1 MVTINLLP
9 IKSEL
14 RRRSLI
20 QHGLIGGVT
29 LLVLLGS
36 IISIQLS
43 MQAKRD
49 DLNQQIADSKV
60 ELARLTKEAQQIE
73 EFKKQKEDLER
84 KLNIISDLNVQ
95 KSGPVEILDQLSLLV
110 PEKAWLTSINN
121 SGTALQIE
129 GVAVDNPTIAHF
141 MKSLQSSQY
150 FKEVELVL
158 SQQDGGNQKFVIKC
172 KISLPA

>member
-14 RRRSLI
+14 RKRAII
-20 QHGLIGGVT
+20 QHALVGGIALV
-29 LLVLLGS
+29 VLLGS
-36 IISIQLS
+36 IASIQIS

-49 DLNQQIADSKV
+49 NLNQQIADSKV

-84 KLNIISDLNVQ
+84 KLKIISDLNAQ
-95 KSGPVEILDQLSLLV
+95 KSGPVEVLDQLSLMV
-110 PEKAWLTSINN
+110 PEKAWLTSVNN
-121 SGTALQIE
+121 SGASLVIE

-158 SQQDGGNQKFVIKC
+158 SQQEGGNQKFVIKC